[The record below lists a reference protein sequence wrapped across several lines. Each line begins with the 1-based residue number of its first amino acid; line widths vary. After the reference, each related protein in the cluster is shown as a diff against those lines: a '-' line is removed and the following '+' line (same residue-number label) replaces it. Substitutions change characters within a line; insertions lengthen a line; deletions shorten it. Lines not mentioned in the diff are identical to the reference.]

1 MFQLVQGHI
10 TSEKLQRKREND
22 RERDKKIRHFT
33 TMLKN
38 GEINVEQFLYAMSE
52 KEMLPQ
58 TGENKMNFFSRTK
71 NTWIFCQNIVFN
83 RK

>member
-58 TGENKMNFFSRTK
+58 TGENEFFFPYEEYMDILSK
-71 NTWIFCQNIVFN
+71 YCL
-83 RK
+83 